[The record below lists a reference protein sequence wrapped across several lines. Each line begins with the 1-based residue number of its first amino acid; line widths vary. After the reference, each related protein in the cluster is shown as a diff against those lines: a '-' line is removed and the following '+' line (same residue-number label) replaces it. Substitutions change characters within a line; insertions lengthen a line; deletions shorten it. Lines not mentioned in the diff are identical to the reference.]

1 VATDGKGIQTL
12 SDAISA
18 HLETQNNIQNLS
30 NLFAERAFRLIQRQ
44 KMRSIPL
51 NQLKEE
57 IAIEL
62 DKGLFN
68 LYRFAKKYYTN

>member
-1 VATDGKGIQTL
+1 
-12 SDAISA
+12 
-18 HLETQNNIQNLS
+18 
-30 NLFAERAFRLIQRQ
+30 
-44 KMRSIPL
+44 MRSIPL